1 MQSISD
7 PKVKKKIDEIL
18 NKLLDKDA
26 EIDEVTDLLFS
37 VKESMDLMYEKT
49 DKETMQPLDDIK
61 TKLDEFVDNY
71 DDETFTFTIQRNR
84 KLQTETERLQ
94 AAIKELSDSSKRMQ
108 AETESIETSL
118 AQVQKEHDK
127 TKKSVELLKENK
139 KKLSSETKIIKKE
152 NDELRKQKSQLEM
165 EATAQKEKLTS
176 IMQKISVELGRYSY
190 YTSLV
195 NKMIETPSNQ
205 DQNEMMEYCL
215 TDACSFV
222 DYVGCAHPSL
232 LNNIFMK
239 FTERSLTEVIQDM
252 RAASCKATMDSNTYV
267 NRAFS
272 IYAPEALVKHCP
284 ESKYR
289 QQEDAIIDFDTE
301 QVLMQARN
309 IDLALMEVNAKLH
322 NIFSYS
328 FID

>member
-71 DDETFTFTIQRNR
+71 DDETFTFTIQRNC

-127 TKKSVELLKENK
+127 RKS
-139 KKLSSETKIIKKE
+139 LSSCSKKTRK
-152 NDELRKQKSQLEM
+152 NYLPKQK
-165 EATAQKEKLTS
+165 
-176 IMQKISVELGRYSY
+176 
-190 YTSLV
+190 
-195 NKMIETPSNQ
+195 
-205 DQNEMMEYCL
+205 
-215 TDACSFV
+215 
-222 DYVGCAHPSL
+222 
-232 LNNIFMK
+232 
-239 FTERSLTEVIQDM
+239 
-252 RAASCKATMDSNTYV
+252 
-267 NRAFS
+267 
-272 IYAPEALVKHCP
+272 
-284 ESKYR
+284 
-289 QQEDAIIDFDTE
+289 
-301 QVLMQARN
+301 
-309 IDLALMEVNAKLH
+309 
-322 NIFSYS
+322 
-328 FID
+328 